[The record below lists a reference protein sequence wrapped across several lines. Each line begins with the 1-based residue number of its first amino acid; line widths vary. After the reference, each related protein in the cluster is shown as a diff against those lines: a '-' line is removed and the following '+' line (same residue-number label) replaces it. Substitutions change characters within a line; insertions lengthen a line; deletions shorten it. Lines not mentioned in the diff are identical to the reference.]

1 MNQDSNLRPIYPSH
15 LVSSNPKLPIS
26 AFGSTYQIDIQFD
39 DFFDVPTLFVFHI
52 NVVVLSGFAI
62 FTFFL
67 TQPSRL
73 TKYNPLKFPKENEKK
88 KKQIA
93 KNRQNCGGKEPTN
106 RRPMF

>member
-1 MNQDSNLRPIYPSH
+1 MWLRQIETYTDLIFLLFRLLDPKPLFYWTDPSVDAVYKVMANKFPH
-15 LVSSNPKLPIS
+15 P
-26 AFGSTYQIDIQFD
+26 
-39 DFFDVPTLFVFHI
+39 
-52 NVVVLSGFAI
+52 I